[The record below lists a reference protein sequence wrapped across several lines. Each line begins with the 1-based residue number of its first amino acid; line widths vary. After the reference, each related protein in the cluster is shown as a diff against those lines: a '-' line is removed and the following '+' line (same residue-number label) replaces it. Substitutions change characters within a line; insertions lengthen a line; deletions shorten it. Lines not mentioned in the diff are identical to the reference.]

1 MKKERI
7 SMTIYNFSAGPA
19 VLPKA
24 VLEIA
29 QSEMLDYKNSGMSVM
44 ELSHRSSLFEEI
56 IQAAEGLLRELM
68 AIPDNYKVLFLQGG
82 ASLQFTMVPLNLAQ
96 GKKALYVN
104 TGSWS
109 KKAIS
114 AAKAL
119 ENVEV
124 EVIASSEDKNHT
136 YIPEMPEMVDQDAAY
151 VHITTNNTI
160 EGTAF
165 AKIPSFGK
173 VPVVADM
180 SSNILANDYKVEDFG
195 VIYAGAQ
202 KNIGPAG
209 LTVVIIREDLLN
221 QEAAFAPML
230 DYALQAKNNS
240 LYNTPPTYSIYI
252 AKLVFEWVKAQ
263 GGVAG
268 ITEKDQKKA
277 QLLYD
282 AIENS
287 SLFTSPVE
295 KASRSITN
303 IPFVTGDEALD
314 KAFNQGA
321 LAEGFENLKGHRSVG
336 GMRASLY
343 NAFPLEGVEALV
355 AFMAKFEK
363 ENGGN

>member
-1 MKKERI
+1 
-7 SMTIYNFSAGPA
+7 MTIYNFSAGPA

-56 IQAAEGLLRELM
+56 IQSAEALLRELM

-119 ENVEV
+119 DTVEV
-124 EVIASSEDKNHT
+124 EVIASSEDKNFT
-136 YIPEMPEMVDQDAAY
+136 YIPEMPEAVDQNAAY

-165 AKIPSFGK
+165 AKIPSFGD

-180 SSNILANDYKVEDFG
+180 SSNILANEYKVEDFG

-221 QEAAFAPML
+221 QEAGFAPML
-230 DYALQAKNNS
+230 DYALQAKNDS

-252 AKLVFEWVKAQ
+252 AKLVFEWVMAQ

-314 KAFNQGA
+314 KAFNQAA

>member
-1 MKKERI
+1 
-7 SMTIYNFSAGPA
+7 MTIYNFSAGPA

-44 ELSHRSSLFEEI
+44 ELSHRSSLFDEI
-56 IQAAEGLLRELM
+56 IQTAEGLLRELM

-82 ASLQFTMVPLNLAQ
+82 ASLQFTMIPLNLAQ
-96 GKKALYVN
+96 GKKALYIN

-119 ENVEV
+119 DNVAV
-124 EVIASSEDKNHT
+124 EVIASSEDKNFS
-136 YIPEMPEMVDQDAAY
+136 YIPEVPQTVDQNAAY

-165 AKIPSFGK
+165 TKIPSFGK

-221 QEAAFAPML
+221 QEAVFAPML

-240 LYNTPPTYSIYI
+240 LYNTPPTYAIYI
-252 AKLVFEWVKAQ
+252 AKLVFEWVKTQ

-268 ITEKDQKKA
+268 ITEKDQQKA

-287 SLFTSPVE
+287 DLFKSPVE

-303 IPFVTGDEALD
+303 IPFVTGDADLD
-314 KAFNQGA
+314 KAFNQAA
-321 LAEGFENLKGHRSVG
+321 LAQGFENLKGHRSVG

-343 NAFPLEGVEALV
+343 NAFPIEGVEALT
-355 AFMAKFEK
+355 AFMAQFEK
-363 ENGGN
+363 ENGGK